1 MPTKEQAAQADPHAL
16 AIARAVQEAIAP
28 EATVILFGSRAT
40 GRHRPDSDVDLMVL
54 TDALDPHI
62 AAQDAAVAARRYMEQ
77 NPPWLAVNPVG
88 FTWRDFQHY
97 SRAGLHVTG
106 QAARFGVF
114 MSSAGLERSGHYDS
128 EPETDYPAHWPAT
141 SQRIR
146 NVLRHRNDLNFLA
159 QHSEPS
165 LELFGRVVQQA
176 VENALKGWLSAYN
189 LQRDFGHNLLELWNA
204 IREVEDYATES
215 AGLAMAKTRTLFDHI
230 EFQDDDRPADWLTR
244 YAIVYQYHEVS
255 LAINREHLQELVET
269 VNQALDA
276 IVGHIYQRSGVAPED
291 PQSLTR

>member
-1 MPTKEQAAQADPHAL
+1 MQAKEQAVQADPHAL
-16 AIARAVQEAIAP
+16 AIARAVQEAVAP

-62 AAQDAAVAARRYMEQ
+62 VAQDAAVAARRYMEQ

-114 MSSAGLERSGHYDS
+114 MSREGLERSGHYDS

-230 EFQDDDRPADWLTR
+230 EFQDADRPADWLTR